1 VDFDQWEID
10 TSSDIPLTTVRAFKT
25 VIKYDRY
32 QYQTTVQTWSPTGI
46 YVNGTLVRYDDR
58 VWSAAS
64 SDGSSAVVGP
74 NFDLENWQ
82 EVDPAT
88 LSGVDRTM
96 GFYVAGVN
104 SPGLELPLLV
114 DGVDYPGVQVWGD
127 YFLGTEIVDA
137 DYQSEF
143 TDTNL
148 GTRPTDINVDG
159 GEFIG
164 PYEGHAPEE
173 LVNGSEFDTLDIRVY
188 TRPGSDW
195 QMDGHGFEI
204 GVINYVYNSSN
215 SYILSWSG
223 AVDNPVQV
231 LVNNQTS
238 GRSMTLDVD
247 YFIDWVNQT
256 VEIAPS
262 VGFANNDVVNI
273 SVYELGGG
281 NQLYR
286 ANYTGADIDDFVI
299 IPVNSAEIYTVAIFV
314 NGEASAIPS
323 WQPYFDA
330 EIWNILQSYA
340 INTVVI
346 NSSVYYRAIQSVP
359 EGTAI
364 TDSDYWEVYVPTLL
378 SKVTLASTPGSAD
391 GVALV
396 AFGTQTPIQYSWST
410 PQVQYKVVDAV
421 VVANAGFEL
430 TNNIGGTNPANM
442 IVTVNGVRLTPPAG
456 IEWLGDDSSLSFGLP
471 QRLGD
476 SFLQSS
482 INAVTDI
489 QVWKNNQL
497 QAQSFGSFTGDY
509 SVSNWDGSN
518 TPGRQVVFNTP
529 PAAGDKI
536 LIAVS
541 TLSDYD
547 IVGSD
552 IQIATVLNIGDV
564 VSVTTFNDTAQQDIA
579 TLIFVGPVIEGITI
593 VEPYDSTD
601 FDVGTVSGGPGSFD
615 YSIGTA
621 IAKND
626 FYLNRLDVEAGRLWV
641 TLDGYRL
648 FEGQDYTVVDDYLI
662 LASGP
667 IDTNQVLAV
676 TEFTESLVPEAAAFR
691 IFQDMRGVQGTYRI
705 TAATTTTLAQPLLA
719 TDDTIYV
726 TDANACSEPNL
737 PDGIFGIITIDG
749 ERIMYRN
756 RSVGTNTLTG
766 LRRGTAGTGAA
777 DHDAGA
783 FVYDMGRGNLL
794 APQYQNYVVSDTS
807 VGDGSTTVFYAP
819 SIDISDFGDSSSLYV
834 DSIEVY
840 VGGTRQ
846 YNYSDSTVPLEP
858 DQYRWICTDAGGNDT
873 PLTIEFI
880 TDFNPVEPMLA
891 PPAGVEVT
899 ILQRRGLGWYG
910 TGVKPDTGKAL
921 QETDTVQARFLTGR
935 LGG

>member
-1 VDFDQWEID
+1 
-10 TSSDIPLTTVRAFKT
+10 
-25 VIKYDRY
+25 
-32 QYQTTVQTWSPTGI
+32 
-46 YVNGTLVRYDDR
+46 
-58 VWSAAS
+58 
-64 SDGSSAVVGP
+64 
-74 NFDLENWQ
+74 
-82 EVDPAT
+82 
-88 LSGVDRTM
+88 
-96 GFYVAGVN
+96 
-104 SPGLELPLLV
+104 
-114 DGVDYPGVQVWGD
+114 
-127 YFLGTEIVDA
+127 
-137 DYQSEF
+137 
-143 TDTNL
+143 
-148 GTRPTDINVDG
+148 
-159 GEFIG
+159 
-164 PYEGHAPEE
+164 
-173 LVNGSEFDTLDIRVY
+173 
-188 TRPGSDW
+188 
-195 QMDGHGFEI
+195 MDGHGFEI

-247 YFIDWVNQT
+247 YYIDWVNQT

-330 EIWNILQSYA
+330 ETWNILQSYA

-346 NSSVYYRAIQSVP
+346 NSSIYYRAIQSVP

-364 TDSDYWEVYVPTLL
+364 TDTDYWEVYVPTLL

-396 AFGTQTPIQYSWST
+396 AFGTQTPVQYSWST

-509 SVSNWDGSN
+509 SVTNWDGSN

-564 VSVTTFNDTAQQDIA
+564 VSVTTFNDTAQQDIV

-593 VEPYDSTD
+593 VEP
-601 FDVGTVSGGPGSFD
+601 
-615 YSIGTA
+615 
-621 IAKND
+621 
-626 FYLNRLDVEAGRLWV
+626 
-641 TLDGYRL
+641 
-648 FEGQDYTVVDDYLI
+648 
-662 LASGP
+662 
-667 IDTNQVLAV
+667 
-676 TEFTESLVPEAAAFR
+676 
-691 IFQDMRGVQGTYRI
+691 
-705 TAATTTTLAQPLLA
+705 
-719 TDDTIYV
+719 
-726 TDANACSEPNL
+726 
-737 PDGIFGIITIDG
+737 
-749 ERIMYRN
+749 
-756 RSVGTNTLTG
+756 
-766 LRRGTAGTGAA
+766 
-777 DHDAGA
+777 
-783 FVYDMGRGNLL
+783 
-794 APQYQNYVVSDTS
+794 
-807 VGDGSTTVFYAP
+807 
-819 SIDISDFGDSSSLYV
+819 
-834 DSIEVY
+834 
-840 VGGTRQ
+840 
-846 YNYSDSTVPLEP
+846 
-858 DQYRWICTDAGGNDT
+858 
-873 PLTIEFI
+873 
-880 TDFNPVEPMLA
+880 
-891 PPAGVEVT
+891 
-899 ILQRRGLGWYG
+899 
-910 TGVKPDTGKAL
+910 
-921 QETDTVQARFLTGR
+921 
-935 LGG
+935 